1 MKKRIFEIISPAAK
15 DDSYSR
21 IFDMLVVGIIILN
34 VIGIGITTFNHSSD
48 FLYTL
53 TESIELV
60 SVMIFT
66 IEYLLRVWTGDLLY
80 PKSGKIMSRIKYIVS
95 FMAIIDLVSILPFYL
110 PFFIDLDARFL
121 DTLRILRLLRIFKLH
136 RYTNALTSMHKVIKR
151 KGKLLISSVSVI
163 LLLTIITAIVIYNI
177 ESEAQ
182 PEVFENAFSGLWWA
196 VATFTT
202 VGYGDIVPITVP
214 GKLFSSFIAYLGL
227 GLIAIPTGIIS
238 AGFVELD
245 NERHEREILKIQA
258 ELEKEEN
265 EKKCFCPYCGKN
277 IE

>member
-1 MKKRIFEIISPAAK
+1 MKRRIFEIISPAAK

-34 VIGIGITTFNHSSD
+34 VVGIGVSTFNHTSE
-48 FLYTL
+48 FLYMF

-60 SVMIFT
+60 SVLIFT
-66 IEYLLRVWTGDLLY
+66 IEYLLRLWTSDMLY
-80 PKSGKIMSRIKYIVS
+80 PESGKIMSRIKYIVS
-95 FMAIIDLVSILPFYL
+95 FMAIIDLVSILPFFL
-110 PFFIDLDARFL
+110 PFFITLDARLL

-136 RYTNALTSMHKVIKR
+136 RYTNALTSMHKVIRR

-163 LLLTIITAIVIYNI
+163 ILLTIITAIVIYNI

-202 VGYGDIVPITVP
+202 VGYGDIVPITVA

-245 NERHEREILKIQA
+245 NERHEKEIMKIQA
-258 ELEKEEN
+258 NIDNDEDD
-265 EKKCFCPYCGKN
+265 KKCFCPYCGKN